1 MPLRKTS
8 EHANTLKVG
17 MTSYL
22 PLAEE
27 LDESSGQVNHSNYNV
42 PGASLHIENINK
54 KAMSE

>member
-1 MPLRKTS
+1 
-8 EHANTLKVG
+8 